1 MHTWMNSIR
10 TEGKGKLRVFKH
22 SRRLFPRSE
31 YFITGGGL
39 ASQFTMPV
47 AGMSL
52 PIKDAWTHH
61 DDIKFLTAQFPL
73 LQSVDAERW

>member
-52 PIKDAWTHH
+52 PIKGA
-61 DDIKFLTAQFPL
+61 
-73 LQSVDAERW
+73 